1 MTNQD
6 LRNELQNL
14 HQQIETAI
22 HKEALDKDVL
32 SHVMT
37 DIVRISQGDD
47 LHADESESLKEQLE
61 DQVADFEA
69 VHPRLAA
76 TLRDI
81 MDVLAKLGI

>member
-6 LRNELQNL
+6 LRDELQGL

-22 HKEALDKDVL
+22 QRESLDRDAL
-32 SHVMT
+32 SNVMT

-47 LHADESESLKEQLE
+47 LHGEQTETLKEQLA

>member
-6 LRNELQNL
+6 LRSELQSL

-22 HKEALDKDVL
+22 HKESLDKDVL

-47 LHADESESLKEQLE
+47 LQAAESETLKEQLE

-69 VHPRLAA
+69 GHPRLAA